1 MKIFFEDGSL
11 KINNGI
17 SLVEE
22 QTPIILEADWG
33 VTNNLVKLNSLRSF
47 EKLTGKTV
55 VYTTSTLAFD
65 NKYAWNDA
73 ELEVP
78 EIYIRTQDRGFVRI
92 DELTDRK
99 LCKSN
104 NLLNLYLAGEFVK
117 GEMTY
122 ENY

>member
-11 KINNGI
+11 KINNGVFLI
-17 SLVEE
+17 EK
-22 QTPIILEADWG
+22 QTPIILKADWG
-33 VTNNLVKLNSLRSF
+33 VTNNLVKLNSLRIL

-55 VYTTSTLAFD
+55 IYTNFILAFD
-65 NKYAWNDA
+65 NKYAWNA

-92 DELTDRK
+92 DKLTDRK
-99 LCKSN
+99 LRESN

-117 GEMTY
+117 GEIT
-122 ENY
+122 

>member
-22 QTPIILEADWG
+22 QAPIIVEADWG
-33 VTNNLVKLNSLRSF
+33 ITNNLRQLNSLRVHEELS
-47 EKLTGKTV
+47 EKVV
-55 VYTTSTLAFD
+55 VYTNSILAFD
-65 NKYAWNDA
+65 NKYAWNA

-104 NLLNLYLAGEFVK
+104 KLLNLYLAGEFVK

>member
-22 QTPIILEADWG
+22 QEPTILEADWG
-33 VTNNLVKLNSLRSF
+33 VTNNLLKLNSLRVHEELS
-47 EKLTGKTV
+47 EKIVL
-55 VYTTSTLAFD
+55 YTNSPLAFS
-65 NKYAWNDA
+65 NKYAWNPI
-73 ELEVP
+73 LGVP
-78 EIYIRTQDRGFVRI
+78 EIYIRTQHRGFVRI

-99 LCKSN
+99 LRESN

>member
-22 QTPIILEADWG
+22 QAPIIVEADWG
-33 VTNNLVKLNSLRSF
+33 ITNNLRQLNSLRVHEELS
-47 EKLTGKTV
+47 EKVV
-55 VYTTSTLAFD
+55 VYTNSVVAFD
-65 NKYAWNDA
+65 NKYAWNA

-78 EIYIRTQDRGFVRI
+78 EIYIRTQDRGFVRL
-92 DELTDRK
+92 DELTNRK
-99 LCKSN
+99 LRESN

>member
-22 QTPIILEADWG
+22 QAPIIVEADWG
-33 VTNNLVKLNSLRSF
+33 ITNNLRQLNSLRVHEELS
-47 EKLTGKTV
+47 EKVV
-55 VYTTSTLAFD
+55 VYTNSIVAFD
-65 NKYAWNDA
+65 NKYAWNA

-78 EIYIRTQDRGFVRI
+78 EIYIRTQDRGFVRL
-92 DELTDRK
+92 DELTNRK
-99 LCKSN
+99 LRENN